1 MEQQSKTPLDAER
14 ELMHLST
21 RIKLGELSRHERET
35 RVRYSELLASVASAD
50 PASNREVAVAKR
62 RKLEALY
69 AGVKDLRV
77 VNSPLHTGLEHVGG
91 LTEFA
96 RCDPWGTR
104 QAVALSQRDI
114 RREVEQRR
122 TLWHH
127 NKLLGDLMLETLE
140 TTGDDF
146 EQVAAVADAPG
157 TTQDGVMK
165 VSKMTREETRRR
177 LDNYFFTP
185 SGIDEDEV
193 YSYLENEV
201 FTPRADMSAMRKQRQ
216 LNELTRARKQLGE
229 FCKELLTSPVNEKQ
243 VKHTVQS
250 LLRSKA
256 ALAPDVVALF
266 TNAKNSSTVQGE
278 LSHVLTIEV
287 SKLKEFS
294 WTERAPNGVRVKLE
308 RGMNGRYRCLI
319 REDALTLLLFQYL
332 GIRLAEKIKA
342 VLSQLL
348 QSLLDPD
355 DEVLDTRSCVESE
368 RRSMIKNFMLFA
380 LPSSMSAASDDSY
393 ADDSDDDSD
402 DGKKSDEPVMEK
414 QDILRRV
421 CAEAHL
427 EHLTHAGKDDS
438 ISVLMTDFQFF
449 GPSVAHEAVFATLRF
464 LGITDELLAVFREYL
479 RIPLAFPTDKDEVCP
494 IRRMVRGIPVMRMI
508 SMALAE
514 TVLFTMDY
522 AVLASTG
529 VFVYRSHD
537 DIFLYDVSAEKVSQA
552 WRKMQCFIKRTGL
565 KFNREKSGSMRL
577 SVGGSNSSA
586 EVGSTVDSPDYDPLP
601 AASIR
606 WGLLEVQ
613 PDASVKIRQDRVTAH
628 AVEMAERLR
637 AAEARSVLA
646 WVNVYNKFVKF
657 FLRHFGKP
665 SPVFGMRHFN
675 EVIETLDRI
684 HTLVFPAT
692 NGDVLASLAA
702 LIARQH
708 GVDGNDPEKSDP
720 SISASWAHW
729 PMALGGLGLLNP
741 YLMTWCARGG
751 LDDHVKTCHSDGYL
765 SPVGVDMKTYL
776 AQANRPWPQP
786 FTTVINDLRQQY
798 DAFADRV
805 QQSGGISESFS
816 VPNNSKFFAL
826 AKSSTI
832 SDRARKYGCV
842 GRHTVDKSFSIRS
855 FEEFLVLVPVTD
867 QQKVEHEFRALLR
880 EGEQCKPSTPKYP
893 AEKASKRAFKD
904 VKASSEYWMWVA
916 NVYGAQA
923 MDEFGTVR
931 FCPHE
936 LLPKQLIDTLKKE
949 AISWSSIGDDLEG
962 SS

>member
-50 PASNREVAVAKR
+50 SASNREVVANR

-91 LTEFA
+91 LIEFA

-104 QAVALSQRDI
+104 QAMALSQRDI

-127 NKLLGDLMLETLE
+127 NKLLGNLMLETLE
-140 TTGDDF
+140 TTVDDF

-157 TTQDGVMK
+157 ATQDEVMK

-177 LDNYFFTP
+177 LDNYFFNP

-201 FTPRADMSAMRKQRQ
+201 FTPRTDMSTMRKQRQ
-216 LNELTRARKQLGE
+216 LDELTRARKQLGE
-229 FCKELLTSPVNEKQ
+229 FCKELLTSPVNEKH

-256 ALAPDVVALF
+256 ALAPDVVALL
-266 TNAKNSSTVQGE
+266 TNARNSSTVQEE

-287 SKLKEFS
+287 SKLGEFS
-294 WTERAPNGVRVKLE
+294 WAERAPNGVRVELE
-308 RGMNGRYRCLI
+308 RGMNGRYRCLF

-332 GIRLAEKIKA
+332 GIRLAEKIKV

-355 DEVLDTRSCVESE
+355 DEVLDSRSSVESE

-380 LPSSMSAASDDSY
+380 LPSSMAAAGDDPY
-393 ADDSDDDSD
+393 ADDSDDDDSD
-402 DGKKSDEPVMEK
+402 DGTKNDEPMMDK

-427 EHLTHAGKDDS
+427 EHLTHTGKDDS

-479 RIPLAFPTDKDEVCP
+479 HIPLAFPTDKDEVAP
-494 IRRMVRGIPVMRMI
+494 IRRIVRGIPVMRMI
-508 SMALAE
+508 SVVLAE

-529 VFVYRSHD
+529 VFVYRSLD
-537 DIFLYDVSAEKVSQA
+537 DIFLYDVNAEKVSQA
-552 WRKMQCFIKRTGL
+552 WREMQCFIKRTGL

-577 SVGGSNSSA
+577 SVGGSNSSD
-586 EVGSTVDSPDYDPLP
+586 EIGSIVDSPDYDPLP

-606 WGLLEVQ
+606 WALLEVQ

-646 WVNVYNKFVKF
+646 WVNVYNKFVNF

-702 LIARQH
+702 LIARRQR
-708 GVDGNDPEKSDP
+708 VDGDDPEKSDP

-741 YLMTWCARGG
+741 YLMSWCARGG
-751 LDDHVKTCHSDGYL
+751 LDNHVKEFHSDGYL

-776 AQANRPWPQP
+776 TQADRPWPQP
-786 FTTVINDLRQQY
+786 FTTVINDLQQQY

-816 VPNNSKFFAL
+816 VSNYSKFFAL
-826 AKSSTI
+826 AKSSTVT
-832 SDRARKYGCV
+832 DRARKYGCV
-842 GRHTVDKSFSIRS
+842 RHTVDKTFSIRS
-855 FEEFLVLVPVTD
+855 FEEFLLLVPMTD
-867 QQKVEHEFRALLR
+867 QQKVDREFCALLR

-893 AEKASKRAFKD
+893 AEKAAKKAFKD
-904 VKASSEYWMWVA
+904 VKATSEYWKWVA

-923 MDEFGTVR
+923 VDEFGTVR
-931 FCPHE
+931 FCPRE

-949 AISWSSIGDDLEG
+949 GISWSSSGDDLEG